1 MDNKIMFKIM
11 KIFVRQIR
19 SGSKEEKKNSTNLTK
34 DHTSTVLFKIE
45 RPNR

>member
-1 MDNKIMFKIM
+1 MFKIM

-19 SGSKEEKKNSTNLTK
+19 SDSKEEKKKNSSNSTTDNIPTMP
-34 DHTSTVLFKIE
+34 FKID